1 MVGVKPSPWWAV
13 AIWECQPR
21 ENGAFYSSLAGLWG
35 GRPPGLSSRN
45 GFLRTQILFHA
56 EQSLGQPQD
65 LHEILMGTMV
75 TVHVAFWEIEFE
87 GTRGCSDCCW
97 RLAETGGRDAT
108 GVKSI
113 SLW

>member
-1 MVGVKPSPWWAV
+1 MGREPSWLKLKEW
-13 AIWECQPR
+13 I
-21 ENGAFYSSLAGLWG
+21 FKDS
-35 GRPPGLSSRN
+35 
-45 GFLRTQILFHA
+45 QILFRA
-56 EQSLGQPQD
+56 EQTLGQPQD
-65 LHEILMGTMV
+65 LNEVQMGIMV

-97 RLAETGGRDAT
+97 SLAETGGRGAA